1 MTCRTDFARIFAC
14 AFLGL
19 AAAGAVAQDDGL
31 QLHEDYYL
39 GFSQGVY
46 YGLLMAG
53 VEYDVAWCMKA
64 ELDYEADRMGSGG
77 EFQKKMDAILAK
89 CRSESATDE

>member
-1 MTCRTDFARIFAC
+1 MTCRTVIPRVSAFAV
-14 AFLGL
+14 LVL
-19 AAAGAVAQDDGL
+19 AAAGSRAQDDGL

-64 ELDYEADRMGSGG
+64 ELDYEADKMGSGG
-77 EFQKKMDAILAK
+77 EFQQKMDAILAR
-89 CRSESATDE
+89 CRAEFAPQE

>member
-1 MTCRTDFARIFAC
+1 MTLRTVFARLFVFAV
-14 AFLGL
+14 LGL
-19 AAAGAVAQDDGL
+19 SAAGSIAQDDGL
-31 QLHEDYYL
+31 QLHDDYYL

-46 YGLLMAG
+46 YGLLLAG

-64 ELDYEADRMGSGG
+64 ELDYEADDMGSGG

-89 CRSESATDE
+89 CRAESAPGE